1 MLDRSYHSRPSRLPP
16 IDQLTLYF
24 ISETKK
30 NESDFDDFEN
40 ISQVQKTKRKVIGY
54 LCTVYLKLWANIF
67 AELYNPWK
75 DGCLAFTEEMI
86 QVTKYYRE
94 SLDSRPVEKCK
105 VREREISWTTNEL
118 VLLKAEHN
126 KLTNGFNLDPS
137 QLSTNRLN

>member
-1 MLDRSYHSRPSRLPP
+1 
-16 IDQLTLYF
+16 
-24 ISETKK
+24 
-30 NESDFDDFEN
+30 
-40 ISQVQKTKRKVIGY
+40 
-54 LCTVYLKLWANIF
+54 
-67 AELYNPWK
+67 
-75 DGCLAFTEEMI
+75 MI

-118 VLLKAEHN
+118 VLLTAEHN